1 MAIGHFQLLMTF
13 LSKTRETTLSH
24 LFDHLL
30 SERPKISTL
39 LLQVTNCYLLEQEV
53 LREPDLIQCKVT
65 IIHDLHMCL

>member
-30 SERPKISTL
+30 SERPKIST
-39 LLQVTNCYLLEQEV
+39 VTNYYLLEQEV

-65 IIHDLHMCL
+65 IIHDLHVSLNYS